1 MTRMKVSRE
10 DSGGVT
16 AEGGTEEK
24 KKGNEKTAKEVA
36 RRRREE
42 ERGMYSE
49 IVSFHGSYISRPR
62 VWRGFEKRM

>member
-1 MTRMKVSRE
+1 MKVSRE

-36 RRRREE
+36 RRRRLE

-49 IVSFHGSYISRPR
+49 IVSYHRLSVSRLR
-62 VWRGFEKRM
+62 VWRGFEERM